1 MARAVSVAATKPA
14 EATVGP
20 VLAVDHSVESPYH
33 APVMAPEPAPAPAPA
48 KENEDLSA
56 ALERAELQ
64 QYDTA
69 LRELGCAMA
78 SDLGDLEESDMAE
91 IGMKKYEIKRL
102 QRLTSQGRG
111 TAPHPTL
118 RYGGGGGGASGG
130 SE

>member
-1 MARAVSVAATKPA
+1 
-14 EATVGP
+14 
-20 VLAVDHSVESPYH
+20 
-33 APVMAPEPAPAPAPA
+33 MAPEPAPAPAPA

-78 SDLGDLEESDMAE
+78 SYLGDLEESDMAE